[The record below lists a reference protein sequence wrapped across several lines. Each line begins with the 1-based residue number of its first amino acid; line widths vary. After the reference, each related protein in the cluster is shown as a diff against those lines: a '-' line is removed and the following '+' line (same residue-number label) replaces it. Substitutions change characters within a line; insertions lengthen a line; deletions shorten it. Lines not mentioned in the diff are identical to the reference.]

1 MEAWRLMVGLTGL
14 LLVYA
19 VLATVFDYGLTPVDF
34 VLAVIFGGVGLYAG
48 NVLTERL
55 TSGKE

>member
-1 MEAWRLMVGLTGL
+1 MEAWRLMAGLTGL

-34 VLAVIFGGVGLYAG
+34 VLAVVFGAIGLYAG
-48 NVLTERL
+48 DRLSDRL